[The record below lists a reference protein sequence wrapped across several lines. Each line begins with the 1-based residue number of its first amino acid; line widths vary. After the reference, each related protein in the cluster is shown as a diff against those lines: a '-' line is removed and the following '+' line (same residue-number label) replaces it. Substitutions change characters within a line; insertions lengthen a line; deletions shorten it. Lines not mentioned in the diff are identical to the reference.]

1 MEFTMPTTEQAH
13 WGLRA
18 MKTVAL
24 ADGVIDESERHM
36 LEAVQRVFGTH
47 HDVDGLE
54 TIAPE
59 ELAAGLPDQQIRRQ
73 LVNGLI
79 VMSLID
85 QDVKPAEAELVER
98 FASALQ
104 VTLPEETNLR
114 HVVKKELFHL
124 RLDLVRRSMI
134 APLFRQMPTGRQ
146 SEFGTRQHPALP
158 RKKWRELWQKNR
170 WFTAM
175 VETGSTGTRF
185 AVISQRCF
193 C

>member
-18 MKTVAL
+18 MKTVAQ

-85 QDVKPAEAELVER
+85 QDVKPAEAEVVER

-104 VTLPEETNLR
+104 VTLPEGTNLR

-146 SEFGTRQHPALP
+146 SEFGTRPHPVLP

-175 VETGSTGTRF
+175 VETGSAGTRF
-185 AVISQRCF
+185 AVISQRCSG
-193 C
+193 